1 MENAKDPQTDREF
14 LLQLDQQINNL
25 SKSIDRF
32 TDMLR
37 NLEEKKIAALEK
49 RVQDIESWRL
59 QIMGGWRL
67 MVVLWTILSLGG
79 IAAVVKY
86 FIR

>member
-1 MENAKDPQTDREF
+1 
-14 LLQLDQQINNL
+14 
-25 SKSIDRF
+25 
-32 TDMLR
+32 MLR
-37 NLEEKKIAALEK
+37 NLEEKKIAAIEK

-67 MVVLWTILSLGG
+67 MVVLWTILSIGG
-79 IAAVVKY
+79 IGALIKY